1 MESNKDIINYFNKIN
16 LKKVAVRSS
25 AVCEDGKNNSYAGQF
40 ETFLNVDRCDLI
52 DSIKKCFKSN
62 EADNIME
69 YIEEKNIINDNTNV
83 SVIVQ
88 EMIDGEISGVMFT
101 CSPITQVNEIIIE
114 FVYGLGEKLVQGE
127 ETPIQIIVNKDTFE
141 IKINYKRGQDITYK
155 EEKKI
160 KELAEIGIKIEKIFK
175 APQDIE
181 WTIKNNEIF
190 ILQTRNI
197 TNIK

>member
-1 MESNKDIINYFNKIN
+1 MN

-40 ETFLNVDRCDLI
+40 ETFLNVDRCNLI

-62 EADNIME
+62 EADNIKG

-101 CSPITQVNEIIIE
+101 CSPITQENEIIIE

-155 EEKKI
+155 EEKKF
-160 KELAEIGIKIEKIFK
+160 KELAEIGIEIEKIYRM
-175 APQDIE
+175 PQDIE